1 MNDWELRQSTIN
13 IAQEAGVLLFERLGH
28 HNRVEHKGVVDLVT
42 EADKASERL
51 LVERLHALL
60 PEASILAEEG
70 SGSQRASGLRWIVD
84 PLDGT
89 TNYAHGYP
97 VFSVSIA
104 LERDGGIVLGVVLD
118 PTRNECFTALRGHGA
133 FLNGKP
139 IQVSATPDLDA
150 ALLVTG
156 FPYDVRTTERDNLI
170 PFRRFLKTAQA
181 IRRGGSA
188 ALDLCYVACGRF
200 DGYWEESLSPWD
212 IAAGVLIVQ
221 EAKGRVTGYL
231 GGAPDVESGHIIAT
245 NGRIHESMQSIL
257 TEIEGKAGL
266 PPLETR
272 RFRGPSA

>member
-1 MNDWELRQSTIN
+1 MRDDELLQQVVK
-13 IAQEAGVLLFERLGH
+13 AAEDAGSLILDRLGQH
-28 HNRVEHKGVVDLVT
+28 QKVEHKGAVDLVT

-51 LVERLHALL
+51 LVERLSAVL

-70 SGSQRASGLRWIVD
+70 SGVERSARVRWIVD

-104 LERDGGIVLGVVLD
+104 LERNGTVVLGVVLD
-118 PTRNECFTALRGHGA
+118 PTRNECFTAVHGLGA
-133 FLNGKP
+133 FLNGQP
-139 IQVSATPDLDA
+139 IHVSATPDLDA

-156 FPYDVRTTERDNLI
+156 FPYDVRTTARDNLTQ
-170 PFRRFLKTAQA
+170 FRRFMKTAQA

-231 GGAPDVESGHIIAT
+231 GTAPDIESGHIIAT
-245 NGRIHESMQSIL
+245 NGRIHESMQTIL
-257 TEIEGKAGL
+257 TEIEREAGL
-266 PPLETR
+266 PSLGTR
-272 RFRGPSA
+272 QFKKK

>member
-1 MNDWELRQSTIN
+1 MRDEELLEQVVK
-13 IAQEAGVLLFERLGH
+13 AAEDAGALLLDRWGRHLE
-28 HNRVEHKGVVDLVT
+28 VEHKGVVDLVT

-51 LVERLHALL
+51 LVERLGAVL

-70 SGSQRASGLRWIVD
+70 SGRERSAALRWIVD

-104 LERDGGIVLGVVLD
+104 LERDGAIDLGVVLD
-118 PTRNECFTALRGHGA
+118 PTRNECFTALRGQGA
-133 FLNGKP
+133 RLNGQT
-139 IQVSATPDLDA
+139 IHVSATPDLDA

-156 FPYDVRTTERDNLI
+156 FPYDVRTTARDNLTQ
-170 PFRRFLKTAQA
+170 FRQFLKTAQG

-200 DGYWEESLSPWD
+200 DGFWEESLSPWD
-212 IAAGVLIVQ
+212 MAAGVLIVQ

-231 GGAPDVESGHIIAT
+231 GEAPDVESGHIIAT
-245 NGRIHESMQSIL
+245 NGRIHDAMQSIL
-257 TEIEGKAGL
+257 VEIEREGGL
-266 PPLETR
+266 PSLETR
-272 RFRGPSA
+272 RFRKP